1 MGKAQSGGSSGDGM
15 PASAPSGSAGGASI
29 ASLAL
34 TTASD
39 ITAGSGV
46 QAQDD
51 FQADRAERAA
61 QFGAVQATLTDSTM
75 RQNLNTT
82 LGNIEAVRG
91 AAGVDPTSPTTA
103 ALMDRSESLSD
114 SQRMAAVGSIKSQ
127 DEEDLASAA
136 YLRQAGDFAV
146 TQSYLKAGTDAAA
159 ALAKAG

>member
-1 MGKAQSGGSSGDGM
+1 MGKATSGGSSGDGT

-29 ASLAL
+29 VSLGL
-34 TTASD
+34 TAASD

-103 ALMDRSESLSD
+103 ALMDRSQSLSD
-114 SQRMAAVGSIKSQ
+114 TQRMAAVGSIKSQ

-146 TQSYLKAGTDAAA
+146 TQSYLKAGTDMAA
-159 ALAKAG
+159 ALAKGG